1 MIDTAVIGAGI
12 GGLATAT
19 LFARAGLDVTVYEA
33 VEAKTP
39 AGADFG
45 VSLHPNGLVVLDALG
60 VLEELAEQGS
70 QLSRLRLFD
79 ENLRIITDMEPPGD
93 RSGHGPMLVVSSH
106 LLHRLLRR
114 KAEQAGVTIRN
125 GWPLTATGSDPL
137 SPRMYF
143 EGSEHEALLVV
154 GADGVESVVRRHVDE
169 GTEGHRVRRRRYVRA
184 MVNWTL
190 NDNAAG
196 QYWTRRGVTGLLPC
210 GNGKTYWYAT
220 VTAKMQHAADRGD
233 LEGFRRA
240 AAAAHPPVLQVVRV
254 LESLDHVHISH
265 VRQVV
270 LDRYYNG
277 SFVLLGDA
285 AHAMDPNLGQGA
297 NAALV
302 DAAVL
307 ASEIHRRDHLAE
319 ALAAYDSRRGDA
331 VRRVQSDAARLAR
344 LAHFTYGRRLR
355 NILVRAAPAR
365 IVDQVKGRTQQV
377 DLVGLSHELGD
388 LADKS
393 G

>member
-1 MIDTAVIGAGI
+1 MIDTAVIGAGV

-19 LFARAGLDVTVYEA
+19 LLARAGLDVTVYEA
-33 VEAKTP
+33 VESTEP
-39 AGADFG
+39 VGADVG
-45 VSLHPNGLVVLDALG
+45 VSLHPNGLVVLETLG
-60 VLEELAEQGS
+60 VLDSLAGAGS

-79 ENLRIITDMEPPGD
+79 ENLRIITEMEPPGD

-106 LLHRLLRR
+106 LLHRLLRQ
-114 KAEQAGVTIRN
+114 KAEQAGVSIQN
-125 GWPLTATGSDPL
+125 GWSLTATGSDPL
-137 SPRMYF
+137 SPQMYF
-143 EGSEHEALLVV
+143 QGDEHEALLVV
-154 GADGVESVVRRHVDE
+154 GADGVESVVRRNVDNS
-169 GTEGHRVRRRRYVRA
+169 TERHRVRRRRYVRA
-184 MVNWTL
+184 LVDWTL

-210 GNGKTYWYAT
+210 GDGKTYWYAT
-220 VTAKMQHAADRGD
+220 VTSQMQDAADQGD
-233 LEGFRRA
+233 LERFRRA

-254 LESLDHVHISH
+254 LESLDDVRFSH
-265 VRQVV
+265 VRQVT

-277 SFVLLGDA
+277 SFVLIGDA

-302 DAAVL
+302 DAGVL
-307 ASEIHRRDHLAE
+307 ASEIHRRDHLAD

-331 VRRVQSDAARLAR
+331 VRRVQSDASQLAK

-355 NILVRAAPAR
+355 NLLIRSAPR
-365 IVDQVKGRTQQV
+365 RVVDEVKGRTQQV
-377 DLVGLSHELGD
+377 DLVGLRYE
-388 LADKS
+388 LADLE